1 MQLNKL
7 TLKKNIL
14 RKLSII
20 LITTIVA
27 IALSYGL
34 KTLFGF
40 SYNPNVLSWIFIIIF
55 TAPNFLLLCEH
66 TIQTF
71 RQGIT
76 IGKDQNLFKA
86 GKLLYNQEQITQIE
100 YIIQYNHIQAPPIL
114 NFHFYILKLQNGKE
128 IKISTLAL
136 NSPLIFSTKQVERKV
151 YIPSITNIN
160 SMEKE
165 NMVKPTSFYLSKFS
179 NKSTGELKDII
190 SKSDIYQI
198 EAIEA
203 AKQLLKKATNT

>member
-1 MQLNKL
+1 M

-14 RKLSII
+14 QKLSII
-20 LITTIVA
+20 LITTTVA
-27 IALSYGL
+27 IALSFGL
-34 KTLFGF
+34 KILFRF

-76 IGKDQNLFKA
+76 IGKDQNLYKD
-86 GKLLYNQEQITQIE
+86 GKLLYTQEQIAQIE
-100 YIIQYNHIQAPPIL
+100 HIIQYNHIQAPPIL
-114 NFHFYILKLQNGKE
+114 NFHFYILKLQNRKE

-136 NSPLIFSTKQVERKV
+136 NAPITISTKLVERKV

-160 SMEKE
+160 SQEQE
-165 NMVKPTSFYLSKFS
+165 SMVKPISFYLSKFS

-190 SKSDIYQI
+190 SKSDIYQS

>member
-1 MQLNKL
+1 L
-7 TLKKNIL
+7 TFKKNIL
-14 RKLSII
+14 RKLSTI
-20 LITTIVA
+20 LIVTAVSIV
-27 IALSYGL
+27 LTFGL
-34 KTLFGF
+34 KVLFDF
-40 SYNPNVLSWIFIIIF
+40 TYNPTVLSWIFIIIF

-76 IGKDQNLFKA
+76 IGEDQNLYKT
-86 GKLLYNQEQITQIE
+86 GKLLYNKEQITRIE
-100 YIIQYNHIQAPPIL
+100 HIIQYSHIEAPPIL

-136 NSPLIFSTKQVERKV
+136 NSPLTITTKLVERKV

-160 SMEKE
+160 SKEKE
-165 NMVKPTSFYLSKFS
+165 SMVKPTSFYLSKFS
-179 NKSTGELKDII
+179 NKSIGELKDII
-190 SKSDIYQI
+190 SKSDIYQS